1 MFSFGRCLPR
11 KGKCGGG
18 GGGGVVVVMIMNF
31 VGSEEKVFTGIK
43 NGTVKLTVP
52 I

>member
-1 MFSFGRCLPR
+1 MFSCGRCLPR

-18 GGGGVVVVMIMNF
+18 GGVVVVVMIMNF